1 MEKIPTFN
9 KRRAFNKAVGPGK
22 NPKLINVGP
31 TFIPDYRV
39 GVCTCWLFPI
49 VHEGEI
55 SCLLPVIFWEIV
67 DFHIVALI
75 LMTLQ

>member
-1 MEKIPTFN
+1 MEKIPKFN

-39 GVCTCWLFPI
+39 K
-49 VHEGEI
+49 ED
-55 SCLLPVIFWEIV
+55 PVRCAKVGNKSWV
-67 DFHIVALI
+67 I
-75 LMTLQ
+75 LTYSFRAMDSRVNLEKEKLA